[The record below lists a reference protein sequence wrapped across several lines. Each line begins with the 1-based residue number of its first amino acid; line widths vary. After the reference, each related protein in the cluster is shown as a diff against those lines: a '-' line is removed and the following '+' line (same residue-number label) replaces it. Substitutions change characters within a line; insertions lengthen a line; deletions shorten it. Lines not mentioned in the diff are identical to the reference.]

1 MAIESALDVLGT
13 SILESI
19 KSNRN
24 LRSDVALFSNVLLKN
39 MLDSGVSLEKSLSKN
54 TSTEK
59 KTKTDS
65 QDSSEQVEN
74 EMQETAST
82 ASSYQYKVSC
92 IEHAYRLNQCLYGP
106 DVEPV
111 VRADGTLN
119 PINVLFY
126 NNIIFN
132 GNLTPDKLTD
142 IDLGGKIALVLYI
155 GSLMKEYPIT
165 NVDIS
170 TFNLLNQC
178 SPQNA
183 CNTCTSTQC
192 YVIVLYII
200 GINLLFYI
208 KDKKP
213 DRFNYKDEK
222 KKRLKDMKKK
232 EDEQKE
238 NMKNFAA
245 GFQFG

>member
-1 MAIESALDVLGT
+1 MAIDSALDVLGT
-13 SILESI
+13 SILENI

-39 MLDSGVSLEKSLSKN
+39 MLDSGVSMEKALSKN

-59 KTKTDS
+59 KQK
-65 QDSSEQVEN
+65 QDNEESSENVEI
-74 EMQETAST
+74 EEQETAST
-82 ASSYQYKVSC
+82 QSSYQYKVSS
-92 IEHAYRLNQCLYGP
+92 IDHSYRINQCLYGP

-111 VRADGTLN
+111 IRADGTLN
-119 PINVLFY
+119 PVNVLFY
-126 NNIIFN
+126 NNIIYN
-132 GNLTPDKLTD
+132 GNLSPEKFND
-142 IDLGGKIALVLYI
+142 IDLGSKIALTLYI
-155 GSLMKEYPIT
+155 GSKMQEYPIT
-165 NVDIS
+165 SVDIS
-170 TFNLLNQC
+170 TFSLMNQC
-178 SPQNA
+178 SSQ
-183 CNTCTSTQC
+183 NTCNSCTASQC

-208 KDKKP
+208 KDKRQ

-222 KKRLKDMKKK
+222 RKRLKDMKKK

>member
-13 SILESI
+13 SILENI

-39 MLDSGVSLEKSLSKN
+39 MLDSGVSLEKSLLKN

-82 ASSYQYKVSC
+82 SSSNQYKISG
-92 IEHAYRLNQCLYGP
+92 IEHAYRLNDCLYGP
-106 DVEPV
+106 DMEPII
-111 VRADGTLN
+111 RPDGTLN

-126 NNIIFN
+126 NNIIYN
-132 GNLTPDKLTD
+132 GNLSPNKLTD
-142 IDLGGKIALVLYI
+142 IDLGGKISLILYI
-155 GSLMKEYPIT
+155 GSLLKEHPIT

-170 TFNLLNQC
+170 TFNLMNQC
-178 SPQNA
+178 SPQNS
-183 CNTCTSTQC
+183 CNTCTATQC

-213 DRFNYKDEK
+213 DRFNYKNEK
-222 KKRLKDMKKK
+222 KKREREMKKK

>member
-1 MAIESALDVLGT
+1 MAIDSALDVLGT
-13 SILESI
+13 SIFENI

-39 MLDSGVSLEKSLSKN
+39 MLESGVSLEKSLSKN
-54 TSTEK
+54 TSSEK
-59 KTKTDS
+59 KLK
-65 QDSSEQVEN
+65 QNNEESSENVEID
-74 EMQETAST
+74 EQETIST
-82 ASSYQYKVSC
+82 QSSYQYKVSS
-92 IEHAYRLNQCLYGP
+92 IDQAYRINQSLYGP
-106 DVEPV
+106 DVEPLI
-111 VRADGTLN
+111 RPDGTLN

-132 GNLTPDKLTD
+132 GNLSPDKFND
-142 IDLGGKIALVLYI
+142 IDLGCKIALTLYI
-155 GSLMKEYPIT
+155 GSQMQKYPIT

-170 TFNLLNQC
+170 TFSLMNQC
-178 SPQNA
+178 SPQSS
-183 CNTCTSTQC
+183 CNTCTTSQC